1 MMKKVLMVLTM
12 VFVLASVIAAK
23 PMSPV
28 VREQVEQLIAR
39 NEESISRDSKIKA
52 STEKYIEWL
61 ETTDFSEKVIN
72 KADLKKVNGVKKEL
86 LLWLKGYR
94 ALGDVGINLT
104 TKRNEGYRKALEE
117 NDSKYFY
124 KPISKAEVELCSNV
138 IEVETKLKSLDLKLK
153 AILKLYGYN

>member
-1 MMKKVLMVLTM
+1 MKKVLMVLTM
-12 VFVLASVIAAK
+12 VFVLASVTVAK
-23 PMSPV
+23 PMGSGTKWA
-28 VREQVEQLIAR
+28 VEQSIVK
-39 NEESISRDSKIKA
+39 NEEQILHDKQVAA

-72 KADLKKVNGVKKEL
+72 KADLKKVNGLKKEL

-94 ALGDVGINLT
+94 ALCDISVNLW
-104 TKRNEGYRKALEE
+104 TKYNEGYRKALEE

-124 KPISKAEVELCSNV
+124 KPISKAEVELYSDV

>member
-1 MMKKVLMVLTM
+1 MKKVLMVLTM
-12 VFVLASVIAAK
+12 VFVLASVAVAK

-28 VREQVEQLIAR
+28 VREQVEQLIAS
-39 NEESISRDSKIKA
+39 NEESISRDTKVKA
-52 STEKYIEWL
+52 SAEKYIEWL

-72 KADLKKVNGVKKEL
+72 KADLKKVNGLKKDL

-94 ALGDVGINLT
+94 ALAEVSINLT

-124 KPISKAEVELCSNV
+124 KPVSKSEVELYSSV
-138 IEVETKLKSLDLKLK
+138 VEVETKLKSLDYKLK
-153 AILKLYGYN
+153 GILKIYGYN

>member
-1 MMKKVLMVLTM
+1 MKKVLMVLTM
-12 VFVLASVIAAK
+12 VFVLASVTVAK

-61 ETTDFSEKVIN
+61 KTTDFSEKVIN

-86 LLWLKGYR
+86 LFWLKGYR
-94 ALGDVGINLT
+94 ALGDVSINLT

-124 KPISKAEVELCSNV
+124 KPISKAEVELCSDV
-138 IEVETKLKSLDLKLK
+138 IEVEKKLRSLDFKLK